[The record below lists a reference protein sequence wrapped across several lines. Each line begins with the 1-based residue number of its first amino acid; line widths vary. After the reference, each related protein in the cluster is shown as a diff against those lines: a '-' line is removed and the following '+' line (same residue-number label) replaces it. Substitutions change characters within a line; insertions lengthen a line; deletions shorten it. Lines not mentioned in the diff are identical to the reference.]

1 MVEKID
7 FEKNAKQILEM
18 DFFIQVQKT
27 TYENRICSGFC
38 RFLKQKVQ
46 L

>member
-27 TYENRICSGFC
+27 TYENGIFSEFC